1 MPFWDDSTNINQLTK
16 IKEMKYF
23 AYGSNM
29 DKDRMTKRGINFS
42 SRQFAK
48 LADYKLLFNKK
59 ASKGDYTYSNI
70 VNSDNDFVEGA
81 LYEFPD
87 NEISNLDKVEG
98 YPKHYDKIQVTIT
111 DKDNN
116 SIIAKSDKIVT
127 GLHPTKEYLNH
138 LLAGKD
144 ILSNEY
150 FTYLSKTQTC
160 D

>member
-1 MPFWDDSTNINQLTK
+1 
-16 IKEMKYF
+16 MKYF

-29 DKDRMTKRGINFS
+29 DKDRMTERGINFS

-48 LADYKLLFNKK
+48 LADYKLVFNKK
-59 ASKGDYTYSNI
+59 ASKGVYTYSNI

-87 NEISNLDKVEG
+87 DEISNLDKVEG
-98 YPKHYDKIQVTIT
+98 YPNHYDKIQVTIT

-116 SIIAKSDKIVT
+116 SIIATTYIAKSDKIVT
-127 GLHPTKEYLNH
+127 GLYPTREYLNH
-138 LLAGKD
+138 LFVGKD
-144 ILSNEY
+144 ILSNDY
-150 FTYLSKTQTC
+150 FTHLSKTQTC